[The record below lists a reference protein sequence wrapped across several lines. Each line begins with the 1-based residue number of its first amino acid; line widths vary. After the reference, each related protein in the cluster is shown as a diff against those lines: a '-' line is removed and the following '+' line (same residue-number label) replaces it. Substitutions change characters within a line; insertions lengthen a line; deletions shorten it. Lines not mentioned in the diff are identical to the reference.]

1 MADEKVVSKKLER
14 IYTVPFGR
22 AYDYIRTKRARRA
35 VKMLRAFLSRHFK
48 VNGEAV
54 RISAGVN
61 DALWRDG
68 IQKPPRKLKVRGVL
82 DEGKLTAWLIGEEEE
97 HKKALDAKKKALDEK
112 NKKKEAKPAEKKEEH
127 KLQPTLKPET
137 AASKPAASATPAAT
151 AAPAPKPAE
160 AAKPA
165 PAPKA
170 VQPEPRAGDVKPMPK
185 SSGGVS
191 GGRKQ
196 I

>member
-14 IYTVPFGR
+14 IYTVPFGK
-22 AYDYIRTKRARRA
+22 AYDYIRTRRTRRA
-35 VKMLRAFLSRHFK
+35 VKLLRAFLSRHFK
-48 VNGEAV
+48 VNEEAV

-97 HKKALDAKKKALDEK
+97 HKKELDAKKKLAEERA
-112 NKKKEAKPAEKKEEH
+112 KKAKPAEKKEATAS
-127 KLQPTLKPET
+127 KLQPSLKPET
-137 AASKPAASATPAAT
+137 GASKPAEAKPASS
-151 AAPAPKPAE
+151 APVAAPKP
-160 AAKPA
+160 
-165 PAPKA
+165 

-185 SSGGVS
+185 SSGGTS